1 MLYVICLFVGFY
13 VIKRD
18 FENIVCNFVIH
29 KTICY
34 ESKNNYQ
41 FSIHLFGVHLSN
53 VFYEFK

>member
-1 MLYVICLFVGFY
+1 M
-13 VIKRD
+13 IKRD